1 MDEELERKN
10 GTKVESSFMIRVSGG
25 VRKWLPF
32 GEEGEV
38 IWVSSTFWWIDGGEL
53 RRQDTQ
59 SHDSEKGH
67 VNQCSGA
74 LVKQLKIVRK
84 EKVNIKN
91 NSFSS
96 FKK

>member
-25 VRKWLPF
+25 VRKWLRF

-53 RRQDTQ
+53 RR
-59 SHDSEKGH
+59 
-67 VNQCSGA
+67 
-74 LVKQLKIVRK
+74 
-84 EKVNIKN
+84 
-91 NSFSS
+91 
-96 FKK
+96 